1 MMNKSDKE
9 FFERQRFS
17 ELKKRLFTQEK
28 EIKKERHQLWL
39 KEKELDKEE
48 TVWDRLELFSNDIL
62 GYVSQIASKG
72 YTIQSPDEVIRHLH
86 KLNIF
91 ETECV
96 IGWYY
101 SDADNYPQIK
111 QYFELLDYVRL
122 LTLEYI
128 EQFVLLKAS

>member
-1 MMNKSDKE
+1 MNKLEKE
-9 FFERQRFS
+9 LFERQRFS
-17 ELKKRLFTQEK
+17 ELKKRLFTKEK
-28 EIKKERHQLWL
+28 KIKKERHILWL
-39 KEKELDKEE
+39 KEKESCKKE
-48 TVWDRLELFSNDIL
+48 TVWDTLELFSTDIL

-91 ETECV
+91 EKDC
-96 IGWYY
+96 IINWYY
-101 SDADNYPQIK
+101 KEADDYPQIK

-128 EQFVLLKAS
+128 EQFVLFRAVI